1 MPWQSA
7 AISGGLSLAGGLMGG
22 GSKSAERAAKDSAAR
37 AAYTQD
43 QARRQALEMLDP
55 YTDLGRGA
63 STKLAQMLGVADP
76 TGYAKRP
83 ELQDFVDQLRNEH
96 FQWAGRDYNRNSN
109 IAGQNV
115 EAKKRYDDAMQ
126 QWEAGKSEYLKQN
139 PNAAGEGELLRAFS
153 NEDFVQEPGREFR
166 VAEGEKG
173 INRSLAARGGYNSGA
188 ALKALDR
195 YNQDYASNEFFNAY
209 NRDAA
214 NKARTFSF
222 LSGASGQGLQAAGAG
237 VGAGQNAAN
246 QSSQIESNL
255 GSNLANMYTNN
266 ADNQSN
272 MFQSAIGNALYA
284 YERNKPVTGSTQ
296 TNPGGY
302 TTTMPT
308 YSSGS
313 TKPWYLS

>member
-22 GSKSAERAAKDSAAR
+22 GSKSAERAAKDAAAR

-83 ELQDFVDQLRNEH
+83 ELQDFVDQIRNEH
-96 FQWAGRDYNRNSN
+96 FLKYGRDYNRNSN
-109 IAGQNV
+109 VTGQLI
-115 EAKKRYDDAMQ
+115 EAKNNYNEALKK
-126 QWEAGKSEYLKQN
+126 WETGKAEYLKQN
-139 PNAAGEGELLRAFS
+139 PNAAGEGDLLRSFT
-153 NEDFVQEPGREFR
+153 NEDFVRDPGYEFR
-166 VAEGEKG
+166 QAEGEKG

-195 YNQDYASNEFFNAY
+195 YNQDYASNEFSNAY

-313 TKPWYLS
+313 NKPWYLS